1 METPVSRKRARV
13 TTVSTHATRKKSR
26 SIRGPLALSVNR
38 IPRTA
43 FGFPKTQRCKLR
55 WSYFAPLTINAGTP
69 AAVNVRANGPS
80 DPNADIGG
88 NQPRAFVEWSNFY
101 NKYTC
106 LGSRIHMRLLDR
118 DTGTA
123 VTGTVTGLF
132 GIALRDTTNVV
143 TAVETY
149 IEDDKAKYAGFDSWH
164 ANAKVTNYVDIAKH
178 FTVKDIL
185 DDDSLQGTTG
195 TISSVV
201 PTQQAYW
208 KCWATQAPA
217 SGASAQIFVAEI
229 LVEYDIVFTDPKDL
243 ASS

>member
-1 METPVSRKRARV
+1 METPVTRKRARV

-26 SIRGPLALSVNR
+26 TVRGPLALSVNR
-38 IPRTA
+38 IPRTT

-118 DTGTA
+118 DTGTG

-195 TISSVV
+195 TLASVV

-217 SGASAQIFVAEI
+217 SGASAQTFVAEI

-243 ASS
+243 SSS

>member
-1 METPVSRKRARV
+1 MDTPVTRKRARV

-26 SIRGPLALSVNR
+26 TVRGPLALSVNR
-38 IPRTA
+38 IPRTT

-118 DTGTA
+118 DTGTG

-195 TISSVV
+195 TLASVV

-217 SGASAQIFVAEI
+217 SGASAQTFVAEI

-243 ASS
+243 SSS